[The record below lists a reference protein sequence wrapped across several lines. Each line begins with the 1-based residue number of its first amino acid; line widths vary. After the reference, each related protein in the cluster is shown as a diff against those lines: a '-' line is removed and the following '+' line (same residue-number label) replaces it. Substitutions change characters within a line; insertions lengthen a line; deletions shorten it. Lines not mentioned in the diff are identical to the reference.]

1 MLLEQI
7 NRFGFVDEDV
17 ESEYQDLMENV
28 TSICEDIGMTAPG
41 SDIKM
46 PYPGMADD
54 TISRQDYPEQEDI
67 ESTMAVIIKQMEAA
81 KKGMA
86 ILNKMGDSPF
96 RTKNKSRVLG
106 NLNRIRGSLQR
117 VTKMMEEPTE

>member
-7 NRFGFVDEDV
+7 NKFGFVDEELDG
-17 ESEYQDLMENV
+17 EYQDLMESI

-46 PYPGMADD
+46 PYPGTADD
-54 TISRQDYPEQEDI
+54 TVSRQDYPAAEDV
-67 ESTMAVIIKQMEAA
+67 ESTMAVVIKQMEAA
-81 KKGMA
+81 KKAMA

-117 VTKMMEEPTE
+117 VTKMLENPE